1 MATPLTT
8 GIDWGTRIGS
18 SPITYY
24 FAAAGEVFPIDPSLG
39 FGVSIASSGWTAY
52 EIQQFGR
59 AFAVFETFLAVTFV
73 AVASQDDE
81 PDLLLIRSDGA
92 TMGSYLGFFNPP
104 GEPDAGLGAFN
115 ADGLGWAWNAPGTG
129 ALEQGGYGFVTIIHE
144 LGHGLGLAHPHDDG
158 GTSSVF
164 PGVKAPF
171 DSGQHLLNQGVYT
184 MMSYNS
190 GWPKERTGEP
200 ATGAN
205 YSFEGTPMAI
215 DIAVLQ
221 EKYGANL
228 AHHVGDDTYVLPA
241 TNARGTFYL
250 CIWDAGGTDSIVHHG
265 SAAAT
270 IDLRAA
276 TLAVEPGGG
285 GFVSYVQGVHGG
297 FTIANGVV
305 IEDATGGSG
314 NDTLTGNGAAN
325 VLNGRG
331 GADTMRGLGGNDTYF
346 VDNRGDVV
354 DESVAG
360 SGGVDTVYATISFDL
375 GDGVHA
381 KGNVE
386 NLTLLGTKAR
396 DAIGNKLANTLV
408 GNASANLIDGKGGA
422 DIMRGLGGNDRY
434 IVDHAG
440 DVVDESVAG
449 SGGVDTVRASVSF
462 DLREGTQ
469 VRGAVEKLKLTGKA
483 ALEGTGN
490 ALANRII
497 GNQGDNVLD
506 GGLGRDVLKGGR
518 GKDTFV
524 FDFPIASPAEASLHR
539 DRVLDFSHKDDRIA
553 LSAAV
558 FTHLDPGKLAGK
570 DFKSGVKKPGK
581 DGHLVYWHEK
591 SGRLYYD
598 LDGGGTKGGD
608 VQIAKFN
615 KDAGLAANDFFVV

>member
-1 MATPLTT
+1 MRMATPLTT
-8 GIDWGTRIGS
+8 GIDWGTKIGS

-115 ADGLGWAWNAPGTG
+115 ADGLGWAWDAPGTG

-171 DSGQHLLNQGVYT
+171 DGGQHQLNQGVYT

-190 GWPKERTGEP
+190 GWPKGRTGEP

-305 IEDATGGSG
+305 IENATGGSG
-314 NDTLTGNGAAN
+314 NDTLTGNAAAN
-325 VLNGRG
+325 VLERTRRCRHHARPGRERHLLRRQPGRRRGRIG
-331 GADTMRGLGGNDTYF
+331 GRQRRCRHGLRHDQLRPRRRRPCQGQ
-346 VDNRGDVV
+346 RR
-354 DESVAG
+354 EP
-360 SGGVDTVYATISFDL
+360 
-375 GDGVHA
+375 HA
-381 KGNVE
+381 PRHEG
-386 NLTLLGTKAR
+386 AR
-396 DAIGNKLANTLV
+396 
-408 GNASANLIDGKGGA
+408 
-422 DIMRGLGGNDRY
+422 RDRQQARQ
-434 IVDHAG
+434 HAG
-440 DVVDESVAG
+440 
-449 SGGVDTVRASVSF
+449 R
-462 DLREGTQ
+462 
-469 VRGAVEKLKLTGKA
+469 
-483 ALEGTGN
+483 
-490 ALANRII
+490 
-497 GNQGDNVLD
+497 
-506 GGLGRDVLKGGR
+506 
-518 GKDTFV
+518 
-524 FDFPIASPAEASLHR
+524 
-539 DRVLDFSHKDDRIA
+539 
-553 LSAAV
+553 
-558 FTHLDPGKLAGK
+558 
-570 DFKSGVKKPGK
+570 
-581 DGHLVYWHEK
+581 
-591 SGRLYYD
+591 
-598 LDGGGTKGGD
+598 
-608 VQIAKFN
+608 
-615 KDAGLAANDFFVV
+615 